1 MIDDSDI
8 DAIQRAKAARI
19 DTAVPNPARVAD
31 FLNGGRN
38 NFEADRWAARA
49 MLAAAPALAGVVPA
63 VLAFQQRAVRFLALE
78 AGVRQFLDVGTGLPG
93 AESRHDIFQSADP
106 ACRVVYVDND
116 PMVLSYVQAFS
127 RSTAQGAIAALDARL
142 TDPAALVAGAA
153 ATLDFRQ
160 PVAVLLPSTLMFI
173 PRLRRVAG
181 IVSALLA
188 ALCPGSYLALCHVA
202 SDLDRAIEASAEQW
216 NRVSSPHV
224 TLRSHAEV
232 AGLVSGLD
240 LVEPGL
246 VAVNEWRP
254 APGEGRPGQP
264 VPVHAVLARKS
275 ATPRLPV
282 QGRAGA
288 RP

>member
-1 MIDDSDI
+1 MIDDSQRA
-8 DAIQRAKAARI
+8 AIQQAKAARI
-19 DTAVPNPARVAD
+19 DVAVPNPTRVAD

-38 NFEADRWAARA
+38 NFEADRRAARA

-78 AGVRQFLDVGTGLPG
+78 AGVRQFLDVGTGLPR
-93 AESRHDIFQSADP
+93 AESRRDIFQSADP

-116 PMVLSYVQAFS
+116 PMVLAHVQAFA
-127 RSTAQGAIAALDARL
+127 RSTEQGAIAALDARL

-153 ATLDFRQ
+153 ATLDFRE

-173 PRLRRVAG
+173 PSLRRVTG

-202 SDLDRAIEASAEQW
+202 GDLDRALEASAERW
-216 NRVSSPHV
+216 NQASSPHV
-224 TLRSHAEV
+224 TLRSQAEV

-240 LVEPGL
+240 VVEPGL

-254 APGEGRPGQP
+254 APGATRPDQP
-264 VPVHAVLARKS
+264 VPVHAVVARK
-275 ATPRLPV
+275 
-282 QGRAGA
+282 
-288 RP
+288 RPAPAVP